1 MWPDGQVV
9 FGAFPV
15 AGQRPGVLSPQGVNT
30 LAELLQAGD
39 FMRFH
44 RGVEGFAPA
53 GQALE
58 VIELQHTGDLLCT
71 RLGNDIGQGCAPQ
84 HVVLANTWFAARVAQ
99 GGEFALV
106 GCSVA
111 PGFDFADF
119 ELAQRNAL
127 MAEFPQHRQM
137 IAGLTR

>member
-1 MWPDGQVV
+1 
-9 FGAFPV
+9 
-15 AGQRPGVLSPQGVNT
+15 
-30 LAELLQAGD
+30 
-39 FMRFH
+39 
-44 RGVEGFAPA
+44 
-53 GQALE
+53 
-58 VIELQHTGDLLCT
+58 T

-84 HVVLANTWFAARVAQ
+84 HVVRANTWFAARVAA

-119 ELAQRNAL
+119 ELAQRIAL
-127 MAEFPQHRQM
+127 MAEFPQHRHV